1 MSKRN
6 GFVLNFVLLLV
17 SSSVFS
23 HKSVV
28 FGSPVSEQS
37 FKRPDPLRH
46 FKLYKGGYDL
56 TNRHYW
62 ASAAFTGIHGYAI
75 AGVWVICGLGFGT
88 YLTLKNFIGSSSAS
102 SSLPQHS
109 ESSYIIMF
117 LLLILFSILAI
128 VATGLA
134 IAANQSCLHR
144 TKTLKETVLGAG
156 GDARKTIRNVTD
168 TMNNMLNLLLPY
180 DSKTCRLLNY
190 TSHQLARESRLI
202 RTFVHKNDH
211 TINRAI
217 QLSYI
222 ANLVVVTVNL
232 ASLAAAIVLLFLHW
246 HPGFLIIILLCWIF
260 TTLCW
265 VLTGFDFFFHT
276 FADDTCSALQN
287 FEQNPQNNSLS
298 SILPCANSSSF
309 DKVFKDIGYTVH
321 TSITE
326 LNSKITQLNEF
337 LRLDEQ
343 NDNFSEVQ
351 KICDPFP
358 AATNYSYAPEK
369 CPKDAI
375 PIGDLA
381 GVLSRF
387 TCYPDNTGNCEHNRR
402 FIPESTYV
410 IARACSIALQDLI
423 NIFPDLLNLVQCSF
437 LKDTFSNVV
446 LHQCKPFRASTR
458 KLWISL
464 LSLSVVMVVLVL
476 LWVAKAYQDRGRSFL
491 LCSIIPNPTI

>member
-156 GDARKTIRNVTD
+156 GDARKTLRNVTD

-202 RTFVHKNDH
+202 RTFVHKNEH
-211 TINRAI
+211 TINKAI

-232 ASLAAAIVLLFLHW
+232 ASLAAAI
-246 HPGFLIIILLCWIF
+246 
-260 TTLCW
+260 
-265 VLTGFDFFFHT
+265 
-276 FADDTCSALQN
+276 DDTCSALEN

-476 LWVAKAYQDRGRSFL
+476 LWVAKAYQDRGRSFV

>member
-232 ASLAAAIVLLFLHW
+232 ASLAAAI
-246 HPGFLIIILLCWIF
+246 
-260 TTLCW
+260 
-265 VLTGFDFFFHT
+265 
-276 FADDTCSALQN
+276 DDTCSALQN

>member
-202 RTFVHKNDH
+202 RTFVHKNEH
-211 TINRAI
+211 TISKAI
-217 QLSYI
+217 QLS
-222 ANLVVVTVNL
+222 
-232 ASLAAAIVLLFLHW
+232 
-246 HPGFLIIILLCWIF
+246 
-260 TTLCW
+260 
-265 VLTGFDFFFHT
+265 
-276 FADDTCSALQN
+276 FADDTCSALEN

-309 DKVFKDIGYTVH
+309 EKVFKDIGYTVH